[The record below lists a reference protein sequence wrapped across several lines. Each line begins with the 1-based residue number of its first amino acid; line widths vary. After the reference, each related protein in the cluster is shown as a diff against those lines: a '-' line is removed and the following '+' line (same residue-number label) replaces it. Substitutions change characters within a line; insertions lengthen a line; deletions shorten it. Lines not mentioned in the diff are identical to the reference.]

1 MVAAGL
7 KPGARQQVVE
17 ALSSVVVVNPEL
29 VAGVVVFVTM
39 IDNSTIVL
47 HSCCCLTHASVVTE
61 AGLNQAAEVM
71 GWDCPR
77 QR

>member
-1 MVAAGL
+1 MGAEL
-7 KPGARQQVVE
+7 KPGARQAVVD
-17 ALSSVVVVNPEL
+17 ALSSVVSVNPEL

-39 IDNSTIVL
+39 IDNSVIVL

-61 AGLNQAAEVM
+61 AGLQQAGEVM